1 MPVASGVVNRFDSV
15 MTSLCGFPLAVLT
28 SRKPSPPA
36 PPALLMTTIDCFIR
50 PCLEMMPCTV
60 RAIWSAPPPGP
71 AGTMISTVRVGS
83 HASWAVVYAAPHSTN
98 AAPVAPVFSN
108 LVAFP
113 SLAGPIADLA
123 EPVVVVWPHAHQH
136 RGRRFYPLIRAI

>member
-1 MPVASGVVNRFDSV
+1 MNSSSAIIATGVMSFQLNGMPVASGVVNRFDSV
-15 MTSLCGFPLAVLT
+15 MTSLCGLPLAFLT

-50 PCLEMMPCTV
+50 PCLVMMPCMV

-83 HASWAVVYAAPHSTN
+83 HAASAAANGSAHSIN
-98 AAPVAPVFSN
+98 AAPSARVFSD
-108 LVAFP
+108 LTWPFP
-113 SLAGPIADLA
+113 LCLPALFAD
-123 EPVVVVWPHAHQH
+123 
-136 RGRRFYPLIRAI
+136 RG

>member
-15 MTSLCGFPLAVLT
+15 MTSLCGLPLALLT

-36 PPALLMTTIDCFIR
+36 PPDLLITTIDCFIR

-83 HASWAVVYAAPHSTN
+83 HAAWARGEWCPTQQQRGAEGA
-98 AAPVAPVFSN
+98 
-108 LVAFP
+108 LV
-113 SLAGPIADLA
+113 
-123 EPVVVVWPHAHQH
+123 Q
-136 RGRRFYPLIRAI
+136 